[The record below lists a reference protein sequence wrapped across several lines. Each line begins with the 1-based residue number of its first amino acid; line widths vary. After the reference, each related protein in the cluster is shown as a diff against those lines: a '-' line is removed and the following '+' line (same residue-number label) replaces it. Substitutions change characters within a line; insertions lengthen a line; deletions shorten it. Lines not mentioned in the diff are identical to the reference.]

1 MVKKIGNFQL
11 GNTLGS
17 GSFGKVKYAID
28 TKDPQQ
34 TAFAVKM
41 LNRKSI
47 SEQGMDDQLK
57 SEIAIM
63 KMLSHN
69 NVVKMFQVIQS
80 ASHVYIVLELITGG
94 ELFDRIVEKRRF
106 QEPQA
111 KKYFQQLIFG
121 VHYCHQRGIA
131 HRDLKP
137 ENLLLDA
144 HDNLK
149 ISDFGLSAVLNKGE
163 GNELLKTTC
172 GTPSYVAP
180 EVLKS
185 NTSGDGYDG
194 IPVDNWSSGIILF
207 VMLAGYLPFD
217 DPSTNGL
224 FLKIESGEYRM
235 PRYFGPQVK
244 HVIGNLIVVDPK
256 KRWTT
261 KDVMMDA
268 WFREGVDPKLLQRNM
283 NVKFEANGAAPGDVA
298 ISDAEESQINKDQ
311 QAANVQVS
319 AFELASNLVMGSLT
333 PLVSSS
339 SNPRSGH
346 SFVMNASLEEGIARL
361 KTELEKLNAKPER
374 GNKNNLKGYTEP
386 NVKGVITFVFQFKS
400 TVCPTLT
407 MCEAR
412 RMRGDTLEFHKF
424 YRSLLKSVV
433 DIVPCQP
440 PAEDGE
446 ALEVLRDT

>member
-11 GNTLGS
+11 GKTLGS
-17 GSFGKVKYAID
+17 GTFGKVKYAVD
-28 TKDPQQ
+28 TKDPAQ
-34 TAFAVKM
+34 TTYAVKM

-47 SEQGMDDQLK
+47 EEQGMEDQLK

-63 KMLSHN
+63 KMLSHQ

-111 KKYFQQLIFG
+111 RRYFQQLIFG
-121 VHYCHQRGIA
+121 VHYCHTRGVA

-149 ISDFGLSAVLNKGE
+149 ISDFGLSAIITKGKNGNDSLLN
-163 GNELLKTTC
+163 TTC

-185 NTSGDGYDG
+185 NAHGHGYDG
-194 IPVDNWSSGIILF
+194 MPVDLWSSGIILF

-224 FLKIESGEYRM
+224 FLKIESGEFRM
-235 PRYFGPQVK
+235 PRYFSAQAK
-244 HVIGNLIVVDPK
+244 HVIGNLIVVEPK

-261 KDVMMDA
+261 KDIMMDH
-268 WFREGVDPKLLQRNM
+268 WFREGLDSKVLQRNI
-283 NVKFEANGAAPGDVA
+283 NIEFD
-298 ISDAEESQINKDQ
+298 NKDD
-311 QAANVQVS
+311 ANVEIHDVQETQEDTDKASTDVKVS
-319 AFELASNLVMGSLT
+319 AFELASNMVMGSLT

-339 SNPRSGH
+339 ANVRTGH
-346 SFVMNASLEEGIARL
+346 QFVMNISLEEGIARL

-386 NVKGVITFVFQFKS
+386 TSKGVVTFVFQFTS
-400 TVCPTLT
+400 TVCSTLT
-407 MCEAR
+407 LCEAR
-412 RMRGDTLEFHKF
+412 RMRGDTLQFHKF
-424 YRSLLKSVV
+424 YRVLLKSIV
-433 DIVPCQP
+433 DIVPSQP
-440 PAEDGE
+440 PEDDEVAE
-446 ALEVLRDT
+446 